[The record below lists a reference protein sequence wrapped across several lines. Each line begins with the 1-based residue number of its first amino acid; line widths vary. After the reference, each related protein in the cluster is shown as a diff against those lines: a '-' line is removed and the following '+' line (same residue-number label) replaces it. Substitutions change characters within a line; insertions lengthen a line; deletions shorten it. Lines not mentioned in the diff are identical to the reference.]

1 MKINKL
7 NLALLALFCTLA
19 LNASAQSSTMTYNPS
34 WYVEG
39 QATLL
44 DAYTG
49 FLNGQDKNAPGV
61 GLSVGRA
68 LSPDWDVQLGT
79 TYSRYSKDG
88 GTYKQNTLG
97 VDALY
102 LFSRSAWQPYLL
114 VGGGAEYD
122 KSNYYSYEASK
133 TSPYLN
139 AGLGLRYAFSDQWA
153 VDANIHAA
161 HAFLSSNNNFNTRD
175 SGGANTLKLGI
186 GLMYTFGRMPA
197 AAPVVAAAPVMAPMA
212 PPPPPA
218 PRFEKIT
225 LSSTSLFAFDSDK
238 LRLPQPE
245 LDKFASVMAS
255 NNQIGNVSITGYTDR
270 LGSDQYNLRLSQR
283 RAETVKA
290 YLVSHGVDA
299 SRLTAIGKG
308 KSNPVVQCN
317 QKNKAELIKCLEPNR
332 RVELEDITIERQVN

>member
-1 MKINKL
+1 MKIDKL
-7 NLALLALFCTLA
+7 NLALLALFCTFS
-19 LNASAQSSTMTYNPS
+19 LNASAQSFTMTYNPS

-44 DAYTG
+44 RNYTG
-49 FLNGQDKNAPGV
+49 FTDGERKNVPGV

-68 LSPDWDVQLGT
+68 LSQDWDVQLGT

-102 LFSRSAWQPYLL
+102 MFSRSNWQPYLL

-122 KSNYYSYEASK
+122 KTTDGDLSASK

-153 VDANIHAA
+153 VDANIRAA
-161 HAFLSSNNNFNTRD
+161 HAFLSSNNDFNTD
-175 SGGANTLKLGI
+175 GHGGANTLKLGI
-186 GLMYTFGRMPA
+186 GLMYTFGRMPT
-197 AAPVVAAAPVMAPMA
+197 AAPVVAAAPVMAPM
-212 PPPPPA
+212 PPPPA

-225 LSSTSLFAFDSDK
+225 LSATSLFAFDSDK
-238 LRLPQPE
+238 LRMPQPE
-245 LDKFASVMAS
+245 LDKFATVLAS
-255 NNQIGNVSITGYTDR
+255 NSQIGNVAITGYTDR
-270 LGSDQYNLRLSQR
+270 LGADQYNQRLSQR

-290 YLVSHGVDA
+290 YLVSRGVDA
-299 SRLTAIGKG
+299 SRLMAIGKG
-308 KSNPVVQCN
+308 KSNPVVQCTD
-317 QKNKAELIKCLEPNR
+317 KNKAALIKCLEPNR
-332 RVELEDITIERQVN
+332 RVELEDITVERQVN